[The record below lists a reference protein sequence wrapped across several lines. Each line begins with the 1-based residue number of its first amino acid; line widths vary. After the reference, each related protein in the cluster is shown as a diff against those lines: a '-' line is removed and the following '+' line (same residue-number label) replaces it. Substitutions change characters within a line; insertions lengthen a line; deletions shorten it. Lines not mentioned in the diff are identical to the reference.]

1 MSDRHDTTTDVERQ
15 AYRWALHSPEFYCT
29 ESEGNAIACS
39 PAKLRA
45 WKSNAVA
52 RYIAHENRF
61 FSRKDVAMAVAS
73 VSGPTNLFV
82 IELAS
87 LEHANA
93 GAALMSTEKEAK
105 KRTAEFYSNHVR
117 LLLRD
122 LLPRSQF
129 AVAYCNQRRQDL
141 SMVKSFRAWKDRAF
155 YEKSVL
161 TMLRLRAQLRIE
173 PPIVRLSVSP
183 LPLILN
189 ATIDASRN
197 VTKTVCTE
205 RLADGKMRSTV
216 TEE

>member
-1 MSDRHDTTTDVERQ
+1 MTIDVERQ
-15 AYRWALHSPEFYCT
+15 AYRWALHSPELYLT

-39 PAKLRA
+39 PTRLRA

-52 RYIAHENRF
+52 RYTAHENLF

-73 VSGPTNLFV
+73 VSGPTNLYV

-93 GAALMSTEKEAK
+93 GAALMSTEKEAN
-105 KRTAEFYSNHVR
+105 KRTAEFYSNHVH

-122 LLPRSQF
+122 LLPGSQF

-155 YEKSVL
+155 YEQSVL